1 MRAETFATDMKSVN
15 VIHIISSLILS
26 SEDNHS
32 NTMSAHKK
40 ILFKN
45 YEK

>member
-15 VIHIISSLILS
+15 IIHIISSLIIS

-32 NTMSAHKK
+32 NTMSAQKT

-45 YEK
+45 YGK